1 MMAEDFLN
9 VFVMLIFLCGVALF
23 VVRIMGNRTVGQ
35 FSPFDFIILVG
46 IGDIMVST
54 AMDQTIT
61 IASGFGGMA
70 ALLLLQ
76 QLFSYLSLK
85 STMIRKWVEGTP
97 IVLIEEGK
105 ILTDNLRKAR
115 FNYDDLRQ
123 ELHRQG
129 MDMTNLADIKL
140 ARLESCG
147 AFSLIKVP
155 EKEPLTRGDLL
166 HTYEEAEQNP
176 LGVVGEK
183 LVQLE
188 RMAAQ
193 IEEMQESMRKIEANL
208 LEKQPKKET

>member
-1 MMAEDFLN
+1 MMADFWQ
-9 VFVMLIFLCGVALF
+9 VFGMLIFLCGVALF
-23 VVRIMGNRTVGQ
+23 VVRTMGNRTVGQ

-54 AMDQTIT
+54 AMDQTISL
-61 IASGFGGMA
+61 ASGFGGMA

-76 QLFSYLSLK
+76 QVFSYLSLK
-85 STMIRKWVEGTP
+85 STTIRKWVEGTP
-97 IVLIEEGK
+97 IVLIQDGR

-155 EKEPLTRGDLL
+155 DKEPVTRGDLFQL
-166 HTYEEAEQNP
+166 YAEAERNP
-176 LGVVGEK
+176 LGVLGER
-183 LVQLE
+183 LVQIE
-188 RMAAQ
+188 RMAEQ
-193 IEEMQESMRKIEANL
+193 IKEMQESIKKIEASFS
-208 LEKQPKKET
+208 EKPPKNET